1 MVEFESDEEILQLAI
16 SREEDANVFLLTMAG
31 RMKNPEMRKVFED
44 LADEELEHKARLEL
58 EIIKTGRVVT
68 ATERLE
74 LEDNDDTKTTGS
86 EIDMDYKDML
96 IMTMQKEEAS
106 FRLYVDLAARVTSE
120 DAYETFLALAEEEVK
135 HKLRFEME
143 YDNLLKTS

>member
-58 EIIKTGRVVT
+58 EIIKSGRVLT

-74 LEDNDDTKTTGS
+74 LEDNGDTKTAGT

-96 IMTMQKEEAS
+96 ILTMQKEEAS
-106 FRLYVDLAARVTSE
+106 FRLYVDLAARVTSK

-135 HKLRFEME
+135 HKLRFEVE